1 MEIQVQNRKKQTKIQ
16 NKIMQKKA
24 SLILDALGY
33 KDVELSIVIT
43 DDEDIKNLNKEFRQI
58 DKATNVLSFPV
69 NDEDS
74 SFMPFLSVL
83 GDIVISE
90 DTAGKEALEG
100 KITLDQRI
108 SQLLVHG
115 ILHLIGYDHEI
126 SRDEEE
132 KMTQKSIELLSVI
145 EKDKDLSWWI

>member
-1 MEIQVQNRKKQTKIQ
+1 
-16 NKIMQKKA
+16 MQKKA

-33 KDVELSIVIT
+33 KDFELSIVIT
-43 DDEDIKNLNKEFRQI
+43 DDEDIKNLNKEFRQL

-69 NDEDS
+69 NDEES
-74 SFMPFLSVL
+74 SFMPFVSVL

-90 DTAGKEALEG
+90 DTAQKEALEAG
-100 KITLDQRI
+100 ITLDQRI

-115 ILHLIGYDHEI
+115 ILHLIGYDHEAGEA
-126 SRDEEE
+126 EEE
-132 KMTQKSIELLSVI
+132 EMTEKSIELLSVI